1 MGVVTG
7 GSETI
12 SFTEG
17 FEMTESIIL
26 EVFGKPKSHCYKE
39 DAKRVLQPLHGC
51 QRVLLL
57 M

>member
-26 EVFGKPKSHCYKE
+26 EVFGKTLKE
-39 DAKRVLQPLHGC
+39 FCNRCTGVNESFFWCRLKMSG
-51 QRVLLL
+51 
-57 M
+57 